1 MKITLPRVADRF
13 GRWFVQLTS
22 GAARRGRQRVVE
34 SPAAAC
40 RCRPVQ
46 PCLRRA
52 SLRPAHTTTQ
62 PPPAALP
69 ARGCLPVCLPRIHRR
84 PAPGDATTN
93 TPPALTVASPLYKST
108 PAAPASAAATAE
120 APAGSGPAP
129 NNDLPTPPPDNA
141 LGRRPGAGEGG
152 VTGVRPHRQSPATG
166 GCPDC
171 VPTPRLG
178 HADRVTD

>member
-108 PAAPASAAATAE
+108 PPR
-120 APAGSGPAP
+120 PH
-129 NNDLPTPPPDNA
+129 LPPPPPRHPQGA
-141 LGRRPGAGEGG
+141 ARRPITTYRRLRRITRSGAGPG
-152 VTGVRPHRQSPATG
+152 QAK
-166 GCPDC
+166 
-171 VPTPRLG
+171 
-178 HADRVTD
+178 AA